1 MSFKFD
7 DVMKKFYDDPAL
19 GIKTEDAPVNNASSG
34 AVSMP
39 PDVQMDKK
47 KKEKKAYDGRTKE
60 GKTFFKRMA
69 ERKAKREAM
78 KSRLAQ
84 KVQENTLNRENEYL
98 MVEDNID
105 MLKNIVKNK
114 SAKNIK
120 FKDGNM
126 KVDMF
131 TASAITQVFDKVNS
145 SNQQKMSKLING
157 KKAEFMKIADFALS
171 KVK

>member
-7 DVMKKFYDDPAL
+7 DIMQKFYSDPAL
-19 GIKTEDAPVNNASSG
+19 GIQTEDAPVNNASSG

-39 PDVQMDKK
+39 PDAKMKK
-47 KKEKKAYDGRTKE
+47 KKKLYDGRTKDA
-60 GKTFFKRMA
+60 KAFVKRM
-69 ERKAKREAM
+69 ETLRAKRES
-78 KSRLAQ
+78 KLAK
-84 KVQENTLNRENEYL
+84 KVQENTINREQEYL
-98 MVEDNID
+98 MVEDNMD

-145 SNQQKMSKLING
+145 SNQQKMAKLING

>member
-7 DVMKKFYDDPAL
+7 DIMQKFYSDPAL
-19 GIKTEDAPVNNASSG
+19 GIQTEDAPVNNASSG

-39 PDVQMDKK
+39 PDAKMKK
-47 KKEKKAYDGRTKE
+47 KKRLYDGRTKDA
-60 GKTFFKRMA
+60 KAFVKRMETLRA
-69 ERKAKREAM
+69 RRESKLAK
-78 KSRLAQ
+78 

-98 MVEDNID
+98 IVEDNMD

-145 SNQQKMSKLING
+145 SNQQKMAKLING

>member
-7 DVMKKFYDDPAL
+7 ELMKKFYDDPQL
-19 GIKTEDAPVNNASSG
+19 GIKTEDAPTNSAGSG

-47 KKEKKAYDGRTKE
+47 RKEKKAYDGRTRE
-60 GKTFFKRMA
+60 GKTFFRRMA
-69 ERKAKREAM
+69 ERKAKREAL
-78 KSRLAQ
+78 KSKLAQ

-98 MVEDNID
+98 IVEDNMD

-120 FKDGNM
+120 FKDGTM

-145 SNQQKMSKLING
+145 SNQQKMAKLING

>member
-7 DVMKKFYDDPAL
+7 DIMQKFYSDPAL
-19 GIKTEDAPVNNASSG
+19 GIQTEDAPVNNASSG

-39 PDVQMDKK
+39 PDAKMKK
-47 KKEKKAYDGRTKE
+47 KKKLYDGRTKDA
-60 GKTFFKRMA
+60 KAFVKRMETLRA
-69 ERKAKREAM
+69 RRESKLAK
-78 KSRLAQ
+78 
-84 KVQENTLNRENEYL
+84 KVQENTINREQEYL
-98 MVEDNID
+98 MVEDNMD

-145 SNQQKMSKLING
+145 SNQQKMAKLING